1 MFLKTFNGKNLLRHE
16 GSFYEFGRS
25 VATADLWESGQLE
38 FYLIADNNRSRAQLR
53 KSGKNCFESDEDLEK
68 IFKK

>member
-1 MFLKTFNGKNLLRHE
+1 
-16 GSFYEFGRS
+16 
-25 VATADLWESGQLE
+25 LE

-68 IFKK
+68 IEFLKSKFSFLLFLFTLPI